1 MIMIP
6 QWVFGL
12 NKFSEKLNI
21 AQLAYDQF
29 HIEDAITS
37 LEEAFKTND
46 LKSIPLSELQR
57 AYVLLA
63 LGYITKNSEA
73 LAKKAFLN
81 LLDLDPAYLL
91 SKSDFSPKIYKVFEQ
106 SKSEFFNDS
115 YFISISSR
123 PLYASVVINGEEKGF
138 TPLTEKLS
146 RYEDHRLE
154 LKLQG
159 YEVVSEPFPKNSSHQ
174 LLKRDISL
182 KKVFVAKTEKLEST
196 QKAPQ
201 WLSLINPL
209 DKKDTKMRR
218 FDEDNVLSQ
227 DLNNKSSLWNNGWL
241 WLAAGALVAVGSYV
255 YLNQSQDSQPG
266 KVVYEDKTQSSV
278 RIIFP

>member
-1 MIMIP
+1 M
-6 QWVFGL
+6 
-12 NKFSEKLNI
+12 
-21 AQLAYDQF
+21 
-29 HIEDAITS
+29 
-37 LEEAFKTND
+37 
-46 LKSIPLSELQR
+46 
-57 AYVLLA
+57 
-63 LGYITKNSEA
+63 
-73 LAKKAFLN
+73 
-81 LLDLDPAYLL
+81 
-91 SKSDFSPKIYKVFEQ
+91 
-106 SKSEFFNDS
+106 
-115 YFISISSR
+115 
-123 PLYASVVINGEEKGF
+123 
-138 TPLTEKLS
+138 
-146 RYEDHRLE
+146 
-154 LKLQG
+154 
-159 YEVVSEPFPKNSSHQ
+159 
-174 LLKRDISL
+174 KRDISL